1 MISNTKAVMSAFVI
15 LAAFCLLPV
24 TPAAAENLLSLQ
36 VGTYSPGSDYPDNK
50 DNGGDF
56 GIFYTNTNRRVGFE
70 FGVHGYKTKLTGES
84 DIGVVGTELL
94 ITFQDPMASIQ
105 PYAGI
110 GVGYYAVEV
119 ENTSGLQQR
128 HNGKGIVGEVG
139 VRGYMEGLFIG
150 FQVKGFTNDSNE
162 AAGRMPKGSDYG
174 GVSASIILGLIF

>member
-1 MISNTKAVMSAFVI
+1 MTFNIKAVLSAFI
-15 LAAFCLLPV
+15 TLAAFCLFSG
-24 TPAAAENLLSLQ
+24 TPASAENLLSLQ

-50 DNGGDF
+50 DDGGDF

-70 FGVHGYKTKLTGES
+70 FGVHGYKTKLRDTS

-110 GVGYYAVEV
+110 GLGYYAVEV
-119 ENTSGLQQR
+119 DPDWGAEQR
-128 HNGKGIVGEVG
+128 HNGNGLVAEVG
-139 VRGYMEGLFIG
+139 VRGYMEGMFIG
-150 FQVKGFTNDSNE
+150 FQVKGFTNESDY
-162 AAGRMPKGSDYG
+162 AGRMPKGPDYG